1 VGGMKRKWG
10 VVWIAAMLL
19 LLTGCLFQPPDDLYQ
34 LPEVSADYANL
45 QAAIREVQSALETEY
60 GSSPDVAG
68 ILSGDNT
75 ATIQLQDLDGDGVR
89 ESAITFLRISG
100 ADKALKIY
108 IFTQKDEDY
117 QLTGV
122 VEGDGAAIY
131 SVDYVNLNGI
141 GDKELVVCW
150 QISTGVYQVGAYTL
164 DELGHTPTQR
174 TGSLQTDRTNLL
186 ATQLLLTSC
195 SAATDGNSVT
205 SGYCL
210 LDFNQD
216 TLTEVA
222 VVRADSSGLSSQVE
236 VYGWEDGAFLSTS
249 SVKLSEGVVSLNRV
263 RSNYLKGEEVYPPA
277 MYVTG
282 TLDDGRRVVD
292 VIAYQKNGGKVQL
305 TNVALD
311 EETGVSRQ
319 ILQGY
324 TDVGLTDINDDYV
337 AEIPMPTPLPT
348 QGDSGSTNFWLID
361 WFQYDNNGRQVYVTT
376 TYHNVADGWYL
387 EIPESWRDKLILS
400 RNDQLGARE
409 VVFSLWQG
417 EDQTPLPFLSIY
429 RLTGNNRY
437 NMVNR
442 SNRFILR
449 EEESVIYAG
458 RFYDCPWDC
467 GLDETDLLNNFK
479 TIQSSWNGF

>member
-1 VGGMKRKWG
+1 
-10 VVWIAAMLL
+10 
-19 LLTGCLFQPPDDLYQ
+19 
-34 LPEVSADYANL
+34 VSADYANL
-45 QAAIREVQSALETEY
+45 QAAIREVQSSLEAQY
-60 GSSPDVAG
+60 GASPDGAG

-75 ATIQLQDLDGDGVR
+75 ATIQLQDLDGDGDR

-108 IFTQKDEDY
+108 VFTQVGEDY

-131 SVDYVNLNGI
+131 SVSYVNLNGI

-150 QISTGVYQVGAYTL
+150 QVSTGVYQVGAYTL
-164 DELGHTPTQR
+164 DELGRDHGQ
-174 TGSLQTDRTNLL
+174 GTDDSSDRSDLL

-195 SAATDGNSVT
+195 SAAIDGSNVAI
-205 SGYCL
+205 GCCL
-210 LDFNQD
+210 LDFDQD
-216 TLTEVA
+216 LRTEVA
-222 VVRADSSGLSSQVE
+222 VVRTDPGGVSSQVE
-236 VYGWEDGAFLSTS
+236 VYGWEDGAFISEDT
-249 SVKLSEGVVSLNRV
+249 VKLSDGVVSLNRL
-263 RSNYLKGEEVYPPA
+263 RANYLKGDELYPPA
-277 MYVTG
+277 MYITG

-292 VIAYQKNGGKVQL
+292 VIAYHRVSGQNRLVNL
-305 TNVALD
+305 ALD
-311 EETGVSRQ
+311 EETGVSRE

-324 TDVGLTDINDDYV
+324 TDVDMTDINDDYV
-337 AEIPMPTPLPT
+337 AEVPLPTALPT

-361 WFQYDNNGRQVYVTT
+361 WFQYDDSGRRVYVTT

-400 RNDQLGARE
+400 RNDQVGARE

-417 EDQTPLPFLSIY
+417 EDQSSLPFLSIY

-442 SNRFILR
+442 GNRFILR
-449 EEESVIYAG
+449 EEESVIYAA

-467 GLDETDLLNNFK
+467 GLDTTDLLNNFK
-479 TIQSSWNGF
+479 TIQRSWNNE